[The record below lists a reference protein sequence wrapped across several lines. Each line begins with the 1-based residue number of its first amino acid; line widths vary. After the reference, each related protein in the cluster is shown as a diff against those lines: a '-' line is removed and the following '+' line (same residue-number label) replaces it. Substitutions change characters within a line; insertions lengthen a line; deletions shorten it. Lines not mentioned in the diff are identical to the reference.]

1 MREAG
6 RDRGKNEHERRAT
19 RTRACYTRDT
29 RLDKPQDVR
38 WFDANFPAA
47 GRSVGRGGNEA
58 GDGSDRIGPA
68 PPSEHDPQRSS
79 EPRSRARA
87 CTDGQGRTEEDR
99 RTCEPSGSGC
109 RDATADRQRIKPPA
123 RTRFGDS
130 TIGYSA
136 RAVGE
141 L

>member
-38 WFDANFPAA
+38 WFDANFPA
-47 GRSVGRGGNEA
+47 GCRSVGRGGNEA
-58 GDGSDRIGPA
+58 GDGSDRIGLA
-68 PPSEHDPQRSS
+68 PPPEHDPQRSS

-87 CTDGQGRTEEDR
+87 CTDGHGRTDEDR
-99 RTCEPSGSGC
+99 EPASPVAA
-109 RDATADRQRIKPPA
+109 DAGTPQQIDSALSRLRVRILVIA
-123 RTRFGDS
+123 R
-130 TIGYSA
+130 
-136 RAVGE
+136 
-141 L
+141 